1 MSKADRRKWDERY
14 LAGSYAARRRPT
26 RLIADRLDDLPRGRA
41 LDVGCGAGRNALFL
55 AEAGYEV
62 DALDVSPVGL
72 ERGAGTAAERG
83 LDIRW
88 IEADLDL
95 TPSAAALPNR
105 DYALIVMV
113 RYVNMPLI
121 PALIA
126 RLGDGGYLVCEQHL
140 KTTRDVVGPKT
151 PAFRLR
157 PNELLAAA
165 EDLRVLFYREGV
177 VRDPDG
183 RPAAL
188 AQLIGCRGAPRFERS
203 DDEAA

>member
-1 MSKADRRKWDERY
+1 MS
-14 LAGSYAARRRPT
+14 AAAPDAT
-26 RLIADRLDDLPRGRA
+26 H
-41 LDVGCGAGRNALFL
+41 CSL
-55 AEAGYEV
+55 AEAGYNV

-72 ERGAGTAAERG
+72 ERGARNAAERG

-105 DYALIVMV
+105 DYAVIVMV

-140 KTTRDVVGPKT
+140 KTTRVVVGPKT
-151 PAFRLR
+151 PAFRLG
-157 PNELLAAA
+157 PSELLAAA
-165 EDLRVLFYREGV
+165 ENLRVLFYREGV
-177 VRDPDG
+177 VQDPDG